1 VAIGTSSRGGAKPD
15 TKVSGFFNLAQLVF
29 LYAHNSISG
38 LRELDQIIW
47 NSDRFHRMQ
56 KYIVNG
62 LPQFWIFKGGGEVS
76 FILDF
81 RF

>member
-1 VAIGTSSRGGAKPD
+1 VAIRTSPRGRAKPD
-15 TKVSGFFNLAQLVF
+15 TKVSGFFDLAQLVL
-29 LYAHNSISG
+29 LYVHNAISG

-56 KYIVNG
+56 KYIVHG
-62 LPQFWIFKGGGEVS
+62 LPQFWIFKGGEEVS
-76 FILDF
+76 FYT